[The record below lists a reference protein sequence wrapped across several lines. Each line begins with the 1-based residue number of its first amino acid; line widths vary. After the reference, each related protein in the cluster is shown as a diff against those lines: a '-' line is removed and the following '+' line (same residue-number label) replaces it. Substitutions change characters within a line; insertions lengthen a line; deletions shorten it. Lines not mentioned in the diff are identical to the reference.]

1 MRLVQAARHILP
13 VQVYRSALLYLLLP
27 VLLLSGAQPS
37 HAQKV
42 ALVLS
47 GGGAKGIAHVGVLK
61 ALEENNIPIDYIV
74 GTSMGGIVGALY
86 AAGYSPA
93 EIEYLIHTEAFQA
106 WATGK
111 PEQNYTYNFASPDP
125 NPALLKLHVAL
136 DSAFQAKLTSNL
148 VNDASLNFA
157 LAQLLSQPAARAGY
171 DFDKLM
177 VPYRCVAADIFT
189 QQQVILRKGQL
200 ADAVRATL
208 TVPLFYKPIRIEKR
222 LLFDGGLYNNFPV
235 DVARRDFN
243 PDIIIGVNVSSKTY
257 SEYPYDKDDFDL
269 AYTLLYAMMSNSDS
283 TALSEKDI
291 YLQPELGNLNSLDFK
306 NVEDFFAAG
315 YKEASDNMDQ
325 MLQKIKRRVSA
336 EELGTKREKFRA
348 GFEPHTFRNVEIQG
362 LKRNQQEFVE
372 RFFRSS
378 QEDGYTM
385 QDVKT
390 GYYRLSAI
398 DNFRNLYPTMRY
410 NTQAKAYDLL
420 LNVKKEDGI
429 KIALGGVIASR
440 PIDNI
445 YAGLEYSVL
454 GRQLHTFAGSFQTG
468 RFYQGAQLRTRID
481 VPASLPYYIEPAFT
495 YNHWNFLSTTGL
507 LLERN
512 NLPLLEQTDRN
523 FALNLGFTN
532 TYKGKLVL
540 STAYAQHID
549 RYSNRLEIQRSD
561 TLDRTSASGL
571 TVSAIFRRGGLN
583 RKQYASGG
591 RMFTATGRMV
601 NTSERYTPGSTANQS
616 QHLSEHHSWF
626 YGRLLYENY
635 VGNGSHRF
643 GYRLE
648 GVIST
653 QPFFSNYRSTLTIA
667 PAFHPLPDS
676 RTLFLDRFRAH
687 EFVAGGVQYV
697 YLLTPRL
704 EARTEGY
711 VFQPYRPILQNE
723 NQQAYYG
730 KKLSGTGLAA
740 TAAVVY
746 HGILGPAALSLNYY
760 NDKSKEWGLLFHIGF
775 LLFQNRA
782 LE

>member
-1 MRLVQAARHILP
+1 MRLQQAARRHTLL
-13 VQVYRSALLYLLLP
+13 QALSHTRFCLLCLLL
-27 VLLLSGAQPS
+27 LLGCNTNV

-86 AAGYSPA
+86 VAGYSPA

-111 PEQNYTYNFASPDP
+111 PEQNYTYNFTASDH
-125 NPALLKLHVAL
+125 NPALLKLHVAI
-136 DSAFQAKLTSNL
+136 DSSLQAKLTSNL

-171 DFDKLM
+171 DFDNLL

-189 QQQVILRKGQL
+189 QQQVILRKGHL

-208 TVPLFYKPIRIEKR
+208 TVPLFYKPIRIDRR
-222 LLFDGGLYNNFPV
+222 LLFDGGIYNNFPV
-235 DVARRDFN
+235 DVARNDFK
-243 PDIIIGVNVSSKTY
+243 PDVIIGVNVSSKTY
-257 SEYPYDKDDFDL
+257 SEYPYGKDDFDL

-283 TALSEKDI
+283 TALTARDI
-291 YLQPELGNLNSLDFK
+291 YLQPDMGSLTSLDFK

-315 YKEASDNMDQ
+315 YKEATEKMGEIE
-325 MLQKIKRRVSA
+325 QKIKRRVNPQA
-336 EELGTKREKFRA
+336 LMAKREKFRS
-348 GFEPHTFRNVEIQG
+348 GFQPHTFRQIDIQG
-362 LKRNQQEFVE
+362 LEENQRSFVQ

-378 QEDGYTM
+378 QETGYTM

-390 GYYRLSAI
+390 GYYRLTAI
-398 DNFRNLYPTMRY
+398 DNFSNMYPTMRY
-410 NTQAKAYDLL
+410 DTKAGTYDLQL
-420 LNVKKEDGI
+420 QMKKEDGL
-429 KIALGGVIASR
+429 KIALGGVLASR

-445 YAGLEYSVL
+445 YAGMEYSVL
-454 GRQLHTFAGSFQTG
+454 GRQLYTFAGSFQTG

-481 VPASLPYYIEPAFT
+481 VPAALPYYIEPAFT

-507 LLERN
+507 LLERSK
-512 NLPLLEQTDRN
+512 LPLLEQTDRN

-540 STAYAQHID
+540 SAAYAQHID
-549 RYSNRLEIQRSD
+549 RYSNLLEIQRSD
-561 TLDRTSASGL
+561 TLDRTATYGYN
-571 TVSAIFRRGGLN
+571 VSTIFRRGSLN

-591 RMFTATGRMV
+591 RQIVATGRMV
-601 NTSERYTPGSTANQS
+601 WADERYTPGSTASNRDHS
-616 QHLSEHHSWF
+616 TEEHSWF
-626 YGRLLYENY
+626 YGRVQFENFT
-635 VGNGSHRF
+635 GEGGHRF

-648 GVIST
+648 GVLST
-653 QPFFSNYRSTLTIA
+653 QPLYNNYRATLTMA
-667 PAFHPLPDS
+667 PAFHPLSDS

-687 EFVAGGVQYV
+687 QFVAGGLQYV

-711 VFQPYRPILQNE
+711 LFQPYRPILQGQD
-723 NQQAYYG
+723 QQAYYG
-730 KKLSGTGLAA
+730 KRFTGTGLAA
-740 TAAVVY
+740 TAAMVY

-760 NDKSKEWGLLFHIGF
+760 NDESKEWGVLFHLGF